1 MTPGSPLAAAVFA
14 IVVTAVLAR
23 GGAAQTAVEIATGA
37 KFDVAPGGTVEFR
50 GVNGEATFVG
60 APGTQVVV
68 FYARDVP
75 ADVKIVTFSTPA
87 GLTVCTVYVSTDPKK
102 PTECLPGGKGRL
114 AAGRIRDQSRVRFR
128 IQVPRGVHVRAGIDQ
143 GDLKSGAITG
153 NLHLYSNNGDV
164 LVHDG
169 GGPGTITA
177 GVGLLG
183 NIDAILAKAQN
194 GPARREVRLTAA
206 GGTQIRVGV
215 PAGVGLSYSV
225 STQRPA
231 TFAPAFGER
240 KTAPPLVTGH
250 LGTLDEH
257 VRLVADTGISARFVA
272 LQAK

>member
-1 MTPGSPLAAAVFA
+1 MGSGRVTAAACA
-14 IVVTAVLAR
+14 IAVMTGLA
-23 GGAAQTAVEIATGA
+23 GGAAAQTAVEIATGA
-37 KFDVAPGGTVEFR
+37 TFDVAPGGTIEFR
-50 GVNGEATFVG
+50 AVNGEAAFVQ
-60 APGTQVVV
+60 APGAEVVV

-75 ADVKIVTFSTPA
+75 TDVKVVTYSTPA

-102 PTECLPGGKGRL
+102 PTGCLPGGQGRL

-128 IQVPRGVHVRAGIDQ
+128 IQVPRGVHVSASIDQ
-143 GDLKSGAITG
+143 GDLKSGPLTG
-153 NLHLYSNNGDV
+153 NLRLYSNNGDV

-169 GGPGTITA
+169 GGPGTIAA

-183 NIDAILAKAQN
+183 NVDAILAKTQH

-215 PAGVGLSYSV
+215 PPGIGLSYSV

-240 KTAPPLVTGH
+240 KTAPPLLTGH
-250 LGTLDEH
+250 LGTIDDH
-257 VRLVADTGISARFVA
+257 VRLAVDTGISARFVA
-272 LQAK
+272 LPVK

>member
-143 GDLKSGAITG
+143 GDLSPARSPATFTCIPT
-153 NLHLYSNNGDV
+153 
-164 LVHDG
+164 
-169 GGPGTITA
+169 TA
-177 GVGLLG
+177 TCSSTT
-183 NIDAILAKAQN
+183 AA
-194 GPARREVRLTAA
+194 GPARSPPGLACSATSMRSSQRRRTVPR
-206 GGTQIRVGV
+206 GGR
-215 PAGVGLSYSV
+215 S
-225 STQRPA
+225 
-231 TFAPAFGER
+231 
-240 KTAPPLVTGH
+240 
-250 LGTLDEH
+250 D
-257 VRLVADTGISARFVA
+257 
-272 LQAK
+272 